1 MDIRVS
7 MVIAS
12 HLSDAGIEM
21 GFDQELAW
29 RRLQFVKV
37 LVSLYPDTSVRVTE
51 AELNTIWSKYVAPQ
65 TEEKIS

>member
-12 HLSDAGIEM
+12 HLSDASIEM
-21 GFDQELAW
+21 MFDQELANA
-29 RRLQFVKV
+29 RINFVKV

-51 AELNTIWSKYVAPQ
+51 EELNSIWSKYVAPQ
-65 TEEKIS
+65 EK